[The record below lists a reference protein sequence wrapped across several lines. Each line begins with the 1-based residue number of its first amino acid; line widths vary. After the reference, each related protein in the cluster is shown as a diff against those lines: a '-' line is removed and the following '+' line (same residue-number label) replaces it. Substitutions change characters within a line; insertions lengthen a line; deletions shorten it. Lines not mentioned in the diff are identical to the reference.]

1 MTERKMYRSRTKK
14 MLAGICGGMSDYFN
28 VDVTLIRLLWAAAV
42 IFGFGS
48 GIILYILCWI
58 IIPEE
63 TC

>member
-63 TC
+63 TY